1 MSTVINNGYRIP
13 TMNLKE
19 LQDWVAPLR
28 KIAESETQK
37 HVYQEMMKEAIHLR
51 DLATVMTAE
60 EFNKRMASEEA
71 YEEDRSILSFVRREL
86 RRQSD
91 SVHRGDL
98 DIKSKFVIFP
108 LEGKTLA
115 IFLPCDVKAVQ
126 EAFEQLPGVRKYAYW
141 NNTDRPK
148 KLSKKQWDKRQ
159 EDWKKAVG
167 YGDITK
173 QGIVIELVSDFPLMF
188 SDMEDVKLPSLS
200 KRAKRIATLF
210 VEREFIARMK
220 EETEKVST
228 SDILDYFTSDEGERA
243 IKERTKELEK
253 LLVKEVSIESLQ
265 VKFSDCFKKEASPE

>member
-1 MSTVINNGYRIP
+1 MSTVIENGYKIP

-60 EFNKRMASEEA
+60 EFNKRMVSEEA

-91 SVHRGDL
+91 SVYRGDL
-98 DIKSKFVIFP
+98 DIKSKLVIFP
-108 LEGKTLA
+108 LEGETLA

-173 QGIVIELVSDFPLMF
+173 NGIVIELMTDIPLIF
-188 SDMEDVKLPSLS
+188 SGVPDVKLPSLS
-200 KRAKRIATLF
+200 KRAKRIATHF
-210 VEREFIARMK
+210 VEKEFIARLQ
-220 EETEKVST
+220 EESEKVSYHV
-228 SDILDYFTSDEGERA
+228 IIDYFSSEEGVRA
-243 IKERTKELEK
+243 LKEKAKELEK
-253 LLVKEVSIESLQ
+253 VLPKDVSTESLQ
-265 VKFSDCFKKEASPE
+265 VKFKNCFKKEASE